1 MSLKQKLS
9 FLTGFIVVAMLLGNL
24 SLTLVQAKRHFEE
37 LLNAR
42 AYDAATSLALSL
54 TQQTQATPEQQ
65 QRLIDVLFDRGFFS
79 EITLNRSDN
88 TQVSRLDN
96 EQANTHI
103 PNWFAGLFSFE
114 VMPAQ
119 ASVSRGWQQL
129 GELTVKSHTK
139 LAYDDLWDMFI
150 TEIKWFLLVLILSLV
165 ILQLVL
171 RLLLS
176 PLKKA
181 EEQAL
186 SISDKHW
193 VKQKDIPSTR
203 EFRRLALAMNQM
215 VDKLES
221 IFDIQAK
228 SSEILRAQSFE
239 DTITGTLNRRGF
251 DQKVTHILESSQEH
265 SGFLVI
271 LHLEHF
277 AQYNRK
283 YGREKGDEL
292 LVLIAKNL
300 KEHFRANSAAVIGR
314 HRGADFALYVPC
326 VDRHQAKESLT
337 ELDLHLNEFKTLISP
352 VNVLIGSVFLQD
364 ERDTLNNAL
373 SQADFSLRQ
382 AQSLEGGKTQS
393 TKQLGKEVLNASQ
406 WRSSL
411 LDVIQSGGL
420 EIEYLPVF
428 DAAKQEP
435 VQFEVLSRINL
446 LGERLSG
453 ARFWPMVEFH
463 KLSPDFDL
471 QVLKCLAKDFER
483 LPKGHRY
490 CINFSHLS
498 VANRGF
504 HKKLYDFLESHS
516 LLARFLAIEIS
527 ETAVNENE
535 ENFSALIEELS
546 PVGVKFGVDN
556 FGTGKQSFAYLKRLN
571 IDYLRIDGSL
581 NRGLHKSQDNQFYLQ
596 SMVQIAHSLDI
607 KIIAEGLEDKKD
619 IEVLIQAGV
628 DNISGF
634 YFSKSLVIDEVSA
647 LANRKV

>member
-9 FLTGFIVVAMLLGNL
+9 LLTGFIVVAMLLGNL
-24 SLTLVQAKRHFEE
+24 SLTLVQAKHHFEE

-54 TQQTQATPEQQ
+54 SQQSQATKEQQ
-65 QRLIDVLFDRGFFS
+65 KRLIEVLFDRGFFS

-88 TQVSRLDN
+88 TQVSKMDA
-96 EQANTHI
+96 EQADNRI
-103 PNWFAGLFSFE
+103 PKWFENLFSFE
-114 VMPAQ
+114 VMPAKT
-119 ASVSRGWQQL
+119 SVSRGWQQL

-139 LAYDDLWDMFI
+139 LAYDDLWNMFI
-150 TEIKWFLLVLILSLV
+150 TELKWFLLVLIFSLV

-193 VKQKDIPSTR
+193 VKQEEIPSTR
-203 EFRRLALAMNQM
+203 EFRRLTLAMNQM

-228 SSEILRAQSFE
+228 SSELLRAQSFE
-239 DTITGTLNRRGF
+239 DSTTGTLNRRGF
-251 DQKVTHILESSQEH
+251 DQKVTHVLEGSQEH
-265 SGFLVI
+265 SGFLAI

-277 AQYNRK
+277 AQYNRQ
-283 YGREKGDEL
+283 YGREKGDEV
-292 LVLIAKNL
+292 LVLIAQNL
-300 KEHFRANSAAVIGR
+300 KEHFRVISAAVIGR

-326 VDRHQAKESLT
+326 VDSKQAKELLH
-337 ELDLHLNEFKTLISP
+337 ELDARLSNFKTLIEP
-352 VNVLIGSVFLQD
+352 MNILMGSVFLQD

-373 SQADFSLRQ
+373 SQADFCLRQ
-382 AQSLEGGKTQS
+382 AQNLENGRALS
-393 TKQLGKEVLNASQ
+393 AKQLEQDALNASQ
-406 WRSSL
+406 WRANL
-411 LDVIQSGGL
+411 LEVIHNGGL

-428 DAAKQEP
+428 DAANQKP
-435 VQFEVLSRINL
+435 VQFEILSRINL

-483 LPKGHRY
+483 LPRGCRY
-490 CINFSHLS
+490 CVNLSHLS
-498 VANRGF
+498 VADYEF
-504 HKKLYDFLESHS
+504 HKELYNFLESNP
-516 LLARFLAIEIS
+516 LLAKFLAIEMS
-527 ETAVNENE
+527 ENVVNQHE
-535 ENFSALIEELS
+535 EGFCALIKELS
-546 PVGVKFGVDN
+546 PIGVKFGVDN
-556 FGTGKQSFAYLKRLN
+556 FGTGKQSFAYLKR
-571 IDYLRIDGSL
+571 IDVDYLRIDGSL
-581 NRGLHKSQDNQFYLQ
+581 NRGLHESQDNQFYLQ

-607 KIIAEGLEDKKD
+607 KIIAEGLEDEKD
-619 IEVLIQAGV
+619 IELLTQAGV

-634 YFSKSLVIDEVSA
+634 YFSKSLRVDEVGT
-647 LANRKV
+647 LASKQA